1 MTESTI
7 EQEQKA
13 AQQDTGPK
21 VVTKT
26 VILEDGSYGQKT
38 VMLDETTKKSEN
50 DESYLQ
56 LRNALITSEDDFL
69 QSSLSVTLSKLT
81 VKAKKNLSMSYKAM
95 SVDTI
100 LIICAMLKQR

>member
-1 MTESTI
+1 
-7 EQEQKA
+7 
-13 AQQDTGPK
+13 
-21 VVTKT
+21 
-26 VILEDGSYGQKT
+26 
-38 VMLDETTKKSEN
+38 MLDETTKVSEN

-56 LRNALITSEDDFL
+56 LRNALIASEDDFL

>member
-1 MTESTI
+1 
-7 EQEQKA
+7 
-13 AQQDTGPK
+13 
-21 VVTKT
+21 V
-26 VILEDGSYGQKT
+26 
-38 VMLDETTKKSEN
+38 LDETTKVSEN